1 MGEDEEKVLNF
12 SYMKMGYLSRSMLPT
27 LQSHKHVTLK
37 PLKVE
42 TVLHWIY
49 LQYSTG
55 YISSPCQTVYMVF
68 MLNVHI
74 LLFEYLPFFVADQEV
89 TAQCQRSFINKAI
102 EVVTYTAKSSRL
114 I

>member
-1 MGEDEEKVLNF
+1 MDEDEKKALKF
-12 SYMKMGYLSRSMLPT
+12 SYMKMGYLNRSMLLT

-37 PLKVE
+37 SLKVE
-42 TVLHWIY
+42 TVLKMRYIY
-49 LQYSTG
+49 N
-55 YISSPCQTVYMVF
+55 PCQTVYMLF

-74 LLFEYLPFFVADQEV
+74 QLFEYLPFFVANQEV

>member
-1 MGEDEEKVLNF
+1 MA
-12 SYMKMGYLSRSMLPT
+12 
-27 LQSHKHVTLK
+27 
-37 PLKVE
+37 
-42 TVLHWIY
+42 
-49 LQYSTG
+49 
-55 YISSPCQTVYMVF
+55 F